1 MCEIHSFSGMLEFLK
16 NRKKAKRIAV
26 VCPYDEETLESIKK
40 AIEEKIITAILIG
53 ESARITQALDL
64 AGLSA
69 DTFTIVDTPDPHSA
83 AATAVSIINTG
94 GADILMKGLV
104 NTDVLLKAVLNKENG
119 LLPAGNILTHLTVV
133 DVPSY
138 HKLLF
143 VSDVAVIP
151 YPTLSQREAMIKYD
165 VEVCHKFGIDHPNV
179 ALIHFNEKVNPKFP
193 NSVDYQSL
201 VEMGAKGM
209 FGDAVIAGP
218 MDVKTACDTHSAG
231 IKGLTSSVCGNADIL
246 IFPNIDAGNT
256 FYKTVTFFAHG
267 EVAGI
272 LQGAKC
278 PVVLSSRSDSAASK
292 FYSLALGCMSSL
304 S

>member
-1 MCEIHSFSGMLEFLK
+1 MSEIQSFAGMLDFLK
-16 NRKKAKRIAV
+16 SRAKARRVAV
-26 VCPYDEETLESIKK
+26 VCPYDEETLESLKR
-40 AIEEKIITAILIG
+40 AIEENIITAILIG
-53 ESARITQALDL
+53 ESEKIAKAIEATP
-64 AGLSA
+64 LSEN
-69 DTFTIVDTPDPHSA
+69 TYSIIDTPDAQSA
-83 AATAVSIINTG
+83 AAEAVEFVNRG
-94 GADILMKGLV
+94 EADLVMKGLV
-104 NTDVLLKAVLNKENG
+104 NTDVLLKAVLNKERG

-138 HKLLF
+138 KKLLF

-151 YPTLSQREAMIKYD
+151 YPTLAQREAMIKYD
-165 VEVCHKFGIDHPNV
+165 IKVCHKFGIARPNV

-193 NSVDYQSL
+193 NSVDYKEL
-201 VEMGAKGM
+201 VDMGAKGA
-209 FGDAVIAGP
+209 FGEAVIGGP

-231 IKGLTSSVCGNADIL
+231 VKGLTSTVCGNADIL

-256 FYKTVTFFAHG
+256 FYKTITFFAHG

-292 FYSLALGCMSSL
+292 FYSLALGCMGSL